1 MSKGLHLTISLLLT
15 FLYFRFYGE
24 KETNYT
30 RKKVGIQL
38 QTTFACEQK
47 IINYGKSLLHERP
60 VVRLEKGSL
69 IMGYT
74 IIWVQEKACIIIS
87 LSPKDLRMTETKLS
101 SPKEKKQAIFIVMEL
116 DYLDSVITNSFVF

>member
-1 MSKGLHLTISLLLT
+1 
-15 FLYFRFYGE
+15 
-24 KETNYT
+24 
-30 RKKVGIQL
+30 
-38 QTTFACEQK
+38 
-47 IINYGKSLLHERP
+47 
-60 VVRLEKGSL
+60 
-69 IMGYT
+69 MGYT